1 VSQVAST
8 VEPLPPSDEQLD
20 PARVVEV
27 DADVGSIWLE
37 RDAELMTPSVI
48 EHGHWATDLIALMR
62 NHLRPGMTFIDA
74 GANIGYF
81 SVLAAKL
88 VGPSGRVFCVEVDP
102 SNVAILRANLWRN
115 GATNARVL
123 PVAAWNERT
132 ELNMKTIPE
141 GGAGSSVGFAT
152 PQDAAVPAF
161 RLDQLIDG
169 PVDYLK
175 VDCESTDH
183 MVVGGAE
190 GLIRANP
197 SMLTT
202 VEFNPDHTS
211 HTGHSPAQI
220 LDIYRGLGLRP
231 YAITSTGLL
240 KPTTYRHLASSG
252 SGDGQVIFDFALS
265 RRLPAHLLR
274 LHYAERFRYYR
285 YRAVKAG
292 GDLLDHVPERIR
304 PPIRTR
310 DRRPPA

>member
-1 VSQVAST
+1 VSGMPAT

-20 PARVVEV
+20 PARVIEV
-27 DADVGSIWLE
+27 DADVGAIWLE

-48 EHGHWATDLIALMR
+48 EHGHWATELIGLMR
-62 NHLRPGMTFIDA
+62 NHLRRGMTFIDA

-102 SNVAILRANLWRN
+102 ANVAILRANLWKN
-115 GATNARVL
+115 GAANARVL
-123 PVAAWNERT
+123 PVAAWTEQT
-132 ELNMKTIPE
+132 ELNMRTNPE

-152 PQDAAVPAF
+152 PRDARVPAF

-169 PVDYLK
+169 PVHHMK

-183 MVVGGAE
+183 MVVAGAE

-202 VEFNPDHTS
+202 VEFNPNHTS
-211 HTGHSPAQI
+211 HTGHSPAQV
-220 LDIYRGLGLRP
+220 LDIYRGIGLRP
-231 YAITSTGLL
+231 YSITSTGVL
-240 KPTTYRHLASSG
+240 KPTTYRRLASSG
-252 SGDGQVIFDFALS
+252 SGGGKVIFDFALS
-265 RRLPAHLLR
+265 RRPPAHLLR

-285 YRAVKAG
+285 YRVVRAA

-304 PPIRTR
+304 PRIRTR
-310 DRRPPA
+310 DRRPPE